1 LGEFFR
7 YSNVAGTAMQEFKL
21 EFNIWMDEFETFA
34 TEPFKKWFLIE
45 INIPL
50 SFLNLC
56 MEK

>member
-1 LGEFFR
+1 
-7 YSNVAGTAMQEFKL
+7 MQEFKL
-21 EFNIWMDEFETFA
+21 EFNVWMDEFETFA